1 MHQGEFA
8 RVAEAWRQMGG
19 WLTSR
24 NCRWVGEEYYTREV
38 PATTSRACPA
48 TARVQAA
55 GMALGPASL
64 WAAGRSIGG
73 WVAAMLEGRH
83 RATLLTER
91 ALEKCPNRSALRVV

>member
-8 RVAEAWRQMGG
+8 RVAEAWRPMGG

-24 NCRWVGEEYYTREV
+24 NCRWVGEEYYTREL

-55 GMALGPASL
+55 GMALGPA
-64 WAAGRSIGG
+64 ACGCRAIHRR

-83 RATLLTER
+83 RAILLTER
-91 ALEKCPNRSALRVV
+91 TLEKRPNRSALRVV